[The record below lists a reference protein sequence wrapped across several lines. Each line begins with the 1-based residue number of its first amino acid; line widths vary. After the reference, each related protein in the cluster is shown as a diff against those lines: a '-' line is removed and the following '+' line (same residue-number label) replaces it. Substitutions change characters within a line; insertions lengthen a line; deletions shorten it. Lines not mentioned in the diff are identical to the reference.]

1 MNELRISYVPDDEW
15 MGKILVTVRSGDF
28 AGYGEA
34 WVGNEQVDEFAAALD
49 RYPLPPT
56 EPCILEG
63 GHWGNLDGSIKP
75 QMLVSLTIKPQG
87 LRGAVLVV
95 AKLEDEIENDR
106 SRDAA
111 LFQAVEARFLT
122 GYNAISVF
130 VPALRGLPRGGGD
143 AVLQGV
149 DW

>member
-28 AGYGEA
+28 AGFGEA
-34 WVGNEQVDEFAAALD
+34 WVAIEQVDEFASALD

-56 EPCILEG
+56 EPCVLEG
-63 GHWGNLDGSIKP
+63 GHGGNLDGSIKP
-75 QMLVSLTIKPQG
+75 QMLVSLAIKPQG
-87 LRGAVLVV
+87 QRGAILVM
-95 AKLEDEIENDR
+95 AKLEDEIDSDR
-106 SRDAA
+106 SRDTA
-111 LFQAVEARFLT
+111 LFQTVEARFLT
-122 GYNAISVF
+122 DYNSVNAF
-130 VPALRGLPRGGGD
+130 IPALKGLSRGGGD